1 MWDSFLEG
9 AQLCLRLDTLGMVSL
24 GLMLG
29 MLVGAL
35 PGFTTVMAMSIL
47 LPISFFLHPLVGI
60 PFLIGV
66 YKGGIFGGSI
76 SAILVSIPG
85 TGAAVATIF
94 DGPALTKKGQGRKAL
109 EIALYSSV
117 FGDFSSD
124 VLTLFFIGPIALIA
138 LRVGPPELAAIV
150 LLSLIIISTTSSG
163 SAVKGLIMGFIGLL
177 FSMVGQDPLGY
188 MSRFT
193 FGIFA
198 IKAGIPLLPMLIG
211 VFAIPEILGAIE
223 KGVSSFMSEKVD
235 LSKVGERLKYEE
247 FRRCFRTILRSTG
260 IGAAL
265 GACPGVGQVVAA
277 FVGYASAK
285 KASKHP
291 ETFGKGELEGVA
303 AAEAANNAVNGP
315 TLVPLLTLGIPGDNV
330 TAILLGAFIAQ
341 GLRPGP
347 RLFAEHGPT
356 VFALL
361 VAMLLANI
369 LFLILGYFA
378 VPLFARIVT
387 IRKSI
392 LLPVIT
398 IFAFAGSYVFR
409 SDPFDLKV
417 LVFFGALGYAARK
430 LQFDVSPM
438 VMAFI
443 LGPILEYSFGQTVNL
458 SGGNLLHYMFI
469 DRPFAAAIF
478 MLIPVF
484 SVLFSVKAVR
494 RRRKARTQNSL
505 MKGGEV

>member
-1 MWDSFLEG
+1 MWESFVEG
-9 AQLCLRLDTLGMVSL
+9 ISLCLRWDTFGIVSL
-24 GLMLG
+24 GLILG
-29 MLVGAL
+29 MFVGAL
-35 PGFTTVMAMSIL
+35 PGFTTVMAMAIL
-47 LPISFFLHPLVGI
+47 LPISFFLSPLVGI

-66 YKGGIFGGSI
+66 YKGGIYGGSI

-85 TGAAVATIF
+85 TGAAVATTF
-94 DGPALTKKGQGRKAL
+94 DGPSLTKKGQARKAL
-109 EIALYSSV
+109 EIALFSSV

-124 VLTLFFIGPIALIA
+124 ILTLVFIGPIALIA
-138 LRVGPPELAAIV
+138 LMVGPPELAAII
-150 LLSLIIISTTSSG
+150 LLSLVIISTTTTG
-163 SAVKGLIMGFIGLL
+163 AVVKGLIMCFIGLL
-177 FSMVGQDPLGY
+177 FCMVGQDPLGF

-193 FGIFA
+193 FGVFA
-198 IKAGIPLLPMLIG
+198 VKAGIPLLPMLIG
-211 VFAIPEILGAIE
+211 VFAIPEILQAVE
-223 KGVSSFMSEKVD
+223 KEASSFISEKFD
-235 LSKVGERLKYEE
+235 LSKAGKRLNFQE
-247 FRRCFRTILRSTG
+247 FRRCFKTILRSTG

-315 TLVPLLTLGIPGDNV
+315 TLVPLLTLGIPGDNI
-330 TAILLGAFIAQ
+330 TAILLGAFVAQ

-347 RLFAEHGPT
+347 QLFAEQGPL
-356 VFALL
+356 VYALM

-369 LFLILGYFA
+369 LFLILGYIII
-378 VPLFARIVT
+378 PLFAKIVT
-387 IRKSI
+387 VQKSI

-398 IFAFAGSYVFR
+398 MFAFAGSYVFR

-417 LVFFGALGYAARK
+417 LVFFGVLGYIAKK

-443 LGPILEYSFGQTVNL
+443 LGPILEYSFGQTVSL
-458 SGGNLLHYMFI
+458 AGGNMLHYIFME
-469 DRPFAAAIF
+469 RPGAALIF
-478 MLIPVF
+478 MLIPAMIVIF
-484 SVLFSVKAVR
+484 SLKAIKK
-494 RRRKARTQNSL
+494 RRKLKKNISL